1 MHPYPIYHV
10 DAFTEKSFSGNPAAV
25 VLLDKWPTDE
35 TLISIAAEI
44 GLPETAFLVE
54 NHLRWFTPKV
64 EVDLCGHATLATAF
78 VLITHRNIQEKLL
91 TFKSRSGE
99 LRVSHQDGVFTL
111 DFPTADCYE
120 ENALIPVIQD
130 ALGQNVST
138 VLASHDRYI
147 CVLDSVDQIIN
158 TQPDFNKIAALPLPG
173 LTITALGDSSADFV
187 SRYFAPAKGVNEDP
201 VTGSSHC
208 VLAPFWGKRLN
219 KTELHARQLSE
230 RGGELLCR
238 IDGDRIYLTGKARL
252 FSHGEILLENI

>member
-1 MHPYPIYHV
+1 MHSYPIYHV

-25 VLLDKWPTDE
+25 VLLDKWPSDE
-35 TLISIAAEI
+35 MLISIAAEI

-78 VLITHRNIQEKLL
+78 VLITYRNRQDQFL

-111 DFPTADCYE
+111 DFPSADCHE
-120 ENALIPVIQD
+120 ENALIPIIQD
-130 ALGQNVST
+130 ALGQNVSA
-138 VLASHDRYI
+138 VLVSRDRYI
-147 CVLDSVDQIIN
+147 CVLDSIEQIIN
-158 TQPDFNKIAALPLPG
+158 TQPDFDKIAALPLPG
-173 LTITALGDSSADFV
+173 LAITALGDSSSDFV

-208 VLAPFWGKRLN
+208 VLALFWGKRLN

-238 IDGDRIYLTGKARL
+238 IERDRVYLTGKAKL
-252 FSHGEILLENI
+252 FSHGEILLEDI

>member
-1 MHPYPIYHV
+1 MHSYPIYHV

-25 VLLDKWPTDE
+25 VLLDKWPSDE
-35 TLISIAAEI
+35 ILISIAAEI
-44 GLPETAFLVE
+44 GLPETAFLVK

-78 VLITHRNIQEKLL
+78 VLITHHNHQDQLL
-91 TFKSRSGE
+91 IFKSRSGE
-99 LRVSHQDGVFTL
+99 LRVSHQNGIFTL
-111 DFPTADCYE
+111 DFPAADCHE

-130 ALGQNVST
+130 ALGQNVSA
-138 VLASHDRYI
+138 VFASYDRYI
-147 CVLDSVDQIIN
+147 CVLDSIEQIIN
-158 TQPDFNKIAALPLPG
+158 TQPNFTKIAALSLPG
-173 LTITALGDSSADFV
+173 LAITALGDSSSDFV

-238 IDGDRIYLTGKARL
+238 IEGDRVYLTGKAKL
-252 FSHGEILLENI
+252 FSHGEILLEDI

>member
-1 MHPYPIYHV
+1 M
-10 DAFTEKSFSGNPAAV
+10 
-25 VLLDKWPTDE
+25 
-35 TLISIAAEI
+35 
-44 GLPETAFLVE
+44 VE

-78 VLITHRNIQEKLL
+78 VLITHRDRQDRLL

-99 LRVSHQDGVFTL
+99 LRVSHQDGIFTL
-111 DFPTADCYE
+111 DFPAADCHE
-120 ENALIPVIQD
+120 KNALIPVIQD
-130 ALGQNVST
+130 ALGQNVSA
-138 VLASHDRYI
+138 VFASRDRYI
-147 CVLDSVDQIIN
+147 CVLDSAEQIMN
-158 TQPDFNKIAALPLPG
+158 AQPDFAKIAALSLPG
-173 LTITALGDSSADFV
+173 LAITALGDSSSDFV

-238 IDGDRIYLTGKARL
+238 IEGDRVYLTGKAKL
-252 FSHGEILLENI
+252 FSHGEIIFDDM

>member
-1 MHPYPIYHV
+1 MHSYPIYHV
-10 DAFTEKSFSGNPAAV
+10 DAFTEKLFSGNPAAV

-35 TLISIAAEI
+35 TLIAIAAEI

-99 LRVSHQDGVFTL
+99 LRVFHQDGVFTL
-111 DFPTADCYE
+111 DFPVADCHE
-120 ENALIPVIQD
+120 ENDLIPVIQD

-138 VLASHDRYI
+138 VFASHDRYI
-147 CVLDSVDQIIN
+147 CVLDSVEQIIH
-158 TQPDFNKIAALPLPG
+158 THPDFNKIAALPLPG
-173 LTITALGDSSADFV
+173 LTITALGDSPTDFV

-219 KTELHARQLSE
+219 KTELYARQLSE

>member
-1 MHPYPIYHV
+1 MHSYPIYHV
-10 DAFTEKSFSGNPAAV
+10 DAFTEKLFSGNPAAV
-25 VLLDKWPTDE
+25 VLLDKWPEDE

-78 VLITHRNIQEKLL
+78 VLIAHRNIQDKSL

-99 LRVSHQDGVFTL
+99 LRVSHQNGVFTL
-111 DFPTADCYE
+111 DFPITDCHE

-130 ALGQNVST
+130 ALGQNVSAVFT
-138 VLASHDRYI
+138 SRDRYI
-147 CVLDSVDQIIN
+147 CVLDSVDQITH
-158 TQPDFNKIAALPLPG
+158 TQPDFAKIAALPLPG

-187 SRYFAPAKGVNEDP
+187 SRYFAPAKGVDEDP

-208 VLAPFWGKRLN
+208 VLAPFWGKRLD
-219 KTELHARQLSE
+219 KTELRARQLSE
-230 RGGELLCR
+230 RGGEMLCR
-238 IDGDRIYLTGKARL
+238 IDGDRVYLTGKAKL
-252 FSHGEILLENI
+252 FSFGEILLENI